1 MSRKWRRI
9 KEGKPEPPS
18 QSTVE
23 ALKRR
28 RNRRL
33 IFLGLVIL
41 AFPVLEVIAYR
52 FRAITMTIDN
62 RTVGPVTN
70 LQVTYPG
77 GSFQEAE
84 IKPGGEVTRVTRP
97 DFTFT
102 FRGNEFSTY
111 PLTIRFN
118 TADGGIIRQ
127 LIRAGALDYSATET
141 YTIQMVPPDGRVQLK
156 HTTSPGF
163 PLNVVR
169 DLLARLGFG

>member
-9 KEGKPEPPS
+9 AEGKPEPPS
-18 QSTVE
+18 QPMVD

-33 IFLGLVIL
+33 IFVGLIAL
-41 AFPVLEVIAYR
+41 SFPILEVIAYR
-52 FRAITMTIDN
+52 FRAITMTINN

-70 LQVTYPG
+70 LEVTYPG
-77 GSFQEAE
+77 GSFREAE
-84 IKPGGEVTRVTRP
+84 IKPGGEVIRVTRP
-97 DFTFT
+97 DFRFS
-102 FRGNEFSTY
+102 GNEFSTY
-111 PLTIRFN
+111 PLTIRFS

-127 LIRAGALDYSATET
+127 LIRAGALDYSATEK
-141 YTIQMVPPDGRVQLK
+141 YTIEMVPPDGHIQLK
-156 HTTSPGF
+156 HTSSPGF